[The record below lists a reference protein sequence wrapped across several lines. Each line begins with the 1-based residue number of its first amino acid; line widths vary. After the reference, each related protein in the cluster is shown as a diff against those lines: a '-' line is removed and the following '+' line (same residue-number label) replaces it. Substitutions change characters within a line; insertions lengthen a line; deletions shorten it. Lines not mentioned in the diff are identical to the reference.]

1 MLIVVNHQVVSISL
15 RIVLT
20 ILVLKDFTENKQ
32 QDQLRYELNC
42 VGENFLWNY
51 LVLNIVW
58 VYWSIA
64 TLNFKGYNA
73 AEYCKLSDKVQS
85 VAAD

>member
-1 MLIVVNHQVVSISL
+1 MVSISL
-15 RIVLT
+15 RIVLP
-20 ILVLKDFTENKQ
+20 ILVFKDFTENIQ

-42 VGENFLWNY
+42 VGENFLWNN

-58 VYWSIA
+58 VHWSIT

-73 AEYCKLSDKVQS
+73 AENYKLSDKVQS